1 MAPRATGI
9 GALWCCCRRRPAPRP
24 LRPRLLRHRPRPP
37 QPCPPPP
44 QRREPPDFA
53 NFGSGRAARRPAAS
67 GQPLTP
73 RGAPRDSAP
82 LRAGPPRLAASPG
95 ARRRAPRSAP
105 LGRRRRS
112 ALRAPAGPRHPAP
125 PPAPTAGNKE
135 PAAGTRRFGQRD
147 SFAPAARA
155 RPAGG
160 RGARKAHGRW
170 GRRERLPP
178 RPDGPGRRAGLC
190 GCFSR
195 RRRPS
200 RAPCTRY
207 PAGHGRFPRVT
218 PHATRAPS
226 SLLTSGLRLHV
237 LAAPPDPA
245 GGHTPGGGPSSGRGS
260 LTQVLRG
267 GEPGGAYPGRGNPL
281 SPRGAAGG
289 AVTASRTPGSGKR
302 PAPPLLPQVESWS
315 WAKTIQFCPLS
326 KDLFSFN
333 RDGDVR
339 PAMLTRFTMPFRSSL
354 LDVWLALCTEDHRG
368 REIG

>member
-67 GQPLTP
+67 GRPLTP

-95 ARRRAPRSAP
+95 AVPRAAPPSAA
-105 LGRRRRS
+105 GAARRS
-112 ALRAPAGPRHPAP
+112 EPRPARGTPRRPRPPPPGTKSPPPARAVSGSGTASRRPHAPAP
-125 PPAPTAGNKE
+125 PV
-135 PAAGTRRFGQRD
+135 AAGRGRRT
-147 SFAPAARA
+147 AR
-155 RPAGG
+155 
-160 RGARKAHGRW
+160 GRW

-178 RPDGPGRRAGLC
+178 RPGGPGRRAGLC

-339 PAMLTRFTMPFRSSL
+339 PAMLTSFTMPFRSSL